1 MQKQFNVIVHN
12 LKTTL
17 EENGAGE
24 ILEMKSGELSVNTEL
39 IDYDLYRLLNGDVG
53 GSERLPRRIYEHLS
67 LGEYDI
73 GIYRNVRQ
81 KIKAIPHKDSAADAP
96 AQSLR
101 SRVSFGN
108 NYHSDRCYT

>member
-53 GSERLPRRIYEHLS
+53 AVNAYR
-67 LGEYDI
+67 GEYM
-73 GIYRNVRQ
+73 
-81 KIKAIPHKDSAADAP
+81 ST
-96 AQSLR
+96 
-101 SRVSFGN
+101 
-108 NYHSDRCYT
+108 YHWASMTEAFIEMSVKK